1 MRQAGTVIHYRE
13 VNPCGLC
20 GSIACSVA
28 SVKVCRHTN
37 QEREVTYL
45 SDTPEAVAQVE
56 DSKPRKIL
64 KKVKK

>member
-45 SDTPEAVAQVE
+45 SDAPEDTQVE
-56 DSKPRKIL
+56 DTKPRKIL